1 MDPLAMGLMY
11 GGGALLG
18 GIGGMLGANKQAGA
32 AQQAGNQSALWQM
45 LGIQNAQNMYN
56 QAASTLSPYTGAGSK
71 SVGLLM
77 DYLQGTG
84 AQQAGVG
91 GGGANLLSTFQP
103 TQQQLEQ
110 TPGYQ
115 WAKQQTLGAM
125 TNSGA
130 ARGLGASGNLVQ
142 GIGQAA
148 TGLASQTFQQQLQNY
163 MNQNQQAYNM
173 LMGPSQLGATAANT
187 LASGGMQLGQSM
199 MNAYGGVGNTLG
211 AATMGA
217 GNALSG
223 GIQSLTGGAG
233 SAMMMPYMAQM
244 YSGQGATNYGMGSP
258 AFQNAANWANAPQS
272 ISNAITGGQNE
283 YFQYNQ

>member
-1 MDPLAMGLMY
+1 MDPLTMGLMF

-18 GIGGMLGANKQAGA
+18 GIGGMMGANKQAGA
-32 AQQAGNQSALWQM
+32 AREAGNQSALWQL
-45 LGIQNAQNMYN
+45 LGIQNAQGMYDR
-56 QAASTLSPYTGAGSK
+56 AASTLSPYTGAGGK
-71 SVGLLM
+71 SLGMLM

-84 AQQAGVG
+84 AKDAGIG

-103 TQQQLEQ
+103 TMEQLEK

-115 WAKQQTLGAM
+115 WARQQTLGAM
-125 TNSGA
+125 TNAGA
-130 ARGLGASGNLVQ
+130 AKGLGASGNLLQ
-142 GIGQAA
+142 GLGSAA
-148 TGLASQTFQQQLQNY
+148 TGLASQTFNDQLKNY
-163 MNQNQQAYNM
+163 MAQNLQAYNM

-199 MNAYGGVGNTLG
+199 MNAFGGVGNTIG

-223 GIQSLTGGAG
+223 GIQSLTDGAG

-244 YSGQGATNYGMGSP
+244 YGRGGAGTGNVSGIPDAFKFVTGQASPFPSRGYGENYS
-258 AFQNAANWANAPQS
+258 
-272 ISNAITGGQNE
+272 GGG
-283 YFQYNQ
+283 F